1 MKEENCAKKFVVNR
15 PPNSSLPRF
24 QRTKSSFSP
33 SASGSVTERSDQSQQ
48 NSGEGPKDCYLSS
61 KVEQTENNEEIR
73 IVISKKLTVQ
83 PKEVNPNLHLISK
96 KSAYS
101 TCGCCTNCKSSNPT
115 EYTPQNLST
124 SLNNGNEQAT
134 EYRNIALGMTNR
146 KNQTKCHKLLG
157 YFKRFISFL
166 FSHIGLC
173 LLVAG
178 YCAGGA
184 FLFRGIERDHQRQM
198 VEKHIK
204 ELLVNHRL
212 MQNVLFSFQ
221 KTLIANFSSFAYEW
235 LQVQLNNRMN
245 SYELITT
252 VPMESLENETRPAVE
267 PGLNISTSLESEN
280 ITNRLHERLDEVISE
295 YIAQLVIH
303 TEDLIHS
310 AFRAYGAGWKPG
322 VVHGFLPSLCT
333 NCSLITSTSS
343 LDKFDRCN
351 CPEKTNCPLDCYNE
365 NFQTNPSDQAIGI
378 YGEDDMWTL
387 TGSLLYALTV
397 ITTIGYGHIVPR
409 TDLGRAVTLIYALFG
424 IPLVLLCLANMGGFL
439 ASCVRFL
446 YFNTCLRL
454 SQRKRQ
460 HKNVENAS
468 GQAITCDHFQVNDK
482 KAHNSKKGKRKNHEA
497 DADITKP
504 PVSSKL
510 DGMESK
516 MPRQHTLEGDEES
529 SIIGVLDMRY
539 QRHSRSSLVFD
550 MTAQQILH
558 TIATSQSIISKKA
571 NQRRSPGEINVPSWL
586 SLLLLIVY
594 VTIGSIIFAN
604 WEGWTTLQSAYFIFI
619 TLSTIGFGDFVPG
632 IQNDQWYADSRKP
645 VFCCFYLLFGLS
657 IIAMCFSLMQEEVR
671 MRFRRFAKKVGLVDE

>member
-1 MKEENCAKKFVVNR
+1 MKEGKNCTTKFVINK
-15 PPNSSLPRF
+15 PPHSSLSRL
-24 QRTKSSFSP
+24 QHTKSSFSHP
-33 SASGSVTERSDQSQQ
+33 TSVNVTERSDQSQQ
-48 NSGEGPKDCYLSS
+48 NNGEVSEDCCLSS
-61 KVEQTENNEEIR
+61 KIEQTENNEEIR
-73 IVISKKLTVQ
+73 IIISKKLTVQ
-83 PKEVNPNLHLISK
+83 PKGLNLSLDLVPK
-96 KSAYS
+96 KS
-101 TCGCCTNCKSSNPT
+101 THTICGCCTNCKSSNLI
-115 EYTPQNLST
+115 ESTPQNLSH
-124 SLNNGNEQAT
+124 SFNNQNEQAI
-134 EYRNIALGMTNR
+134 EYRNIPLVINNR
-146 KNQTKCHKLLG
+146 KKRTRCQQVLG
-157 YFKRFISFL
+157 YIRRFISFL

-184 FLFRGIERDHQRQM
+184 FLFRGIERNHQRQM
-198 VEKHIK
+198 VDKHIK

-212 MQNVLFSFQ
+212 MQNVLFNLQ
-221 KTLIANFSSFAYEW
+221 KTLIANCSSFANERI
-235 LQVQLNNRMN
+235 QAQHGRMN
-245 SYELITT
+245 FVEPVETAVKEPLGDKTRSAKEHGLNVSI
-252 VPMESLENETRPAVE
+252 SLEQ
-267 PGLNISTSLESEN
+267 EN
-280 ITNRLHERLDEVISE
+280 VANRLHEVLDGVLSE
-295 YIAQLVIH
+295 YVAKLATH

-333 NCSLITSTSS
+333 NCTLITYTNFSHEFNHC
-343 LDKFDRCN
+343 D
-351 CPEKTNCPLDCYNE
+351 CPEKANCPMDC
-365 NFQTNPSDQAIGI
+365 FKQDTQTSLSDQAMSI

-454 SQRKRQ
+454 SERKRQ
-460 HKNVENAS
+460 HKSIEKASSQAKSGENS
-468 GQAITCDHFQVNDK
+468 HPNETK
-482 KAHNSKKGKRKNHEA
+482 MYNSKSGKRKHHET
-497 DADITKP
+497 DADNTKP
-504 PVSSKL
+504 SISSKP
-510 DGMESK
+510 DDVGSK
-516 MPRQHTLEGDEES
+516 LPKQNTPEGDEES
-529 SIIGVLDMRY
+529 SIIQALDMKH
-539 QRHSRSSLVFD
+539 QGHSRSSLVFD
-550 MTAQQILH
+550 MTAQQIWH
-558 TIATSQSIISKKA
+558 TIATSQSLLSNKT
-571 NQRRSPGEINVPSWL
+571 NQRCSPGEISVPSWL

-671 MRFRRFAKKVGLVDE
+671 MKFRRFAKKVGLVDD

>member
-1 MKEENCAKKFVVNR
+1 MKEDNCATKFVVNR
-15 PPNSSLPRF
+15 PPTSSLPRF
-24 QRTKSSFSP
+24 QRAKSSFSP
-33 SASGSVTERSDQSQQ
+33 SNSESVTERSDQLQQ
-48 NSGEGPKDCYLSS
+48 NSCGVPKDCNLST
-61 KVEQTENNEEIR
+61 KVKQTENNEEIR
-73 IVISKKLTVQ
+73 IVISKKFTVQ
-83 PKEVNPNLHLISK
+83 PKDLSPNPHLVPK
-96 KSAYS
+96 KSAHS
-101 TCGCCTNCKSSNPT
+101 TCGCCINCRSSNPNGG
-115 EYTPQNLST
+115 TPQSLST
-124 SLNNGNEQAT
+124 SLNNGNEQAI
-134 EYRNIALGMTNR
+134 EYRNIALGITNR
-146 KNQTKCHKLLG
+146 KDQTKCQKLLG
-157 YFKRFISFL
+157 YFKRLISFL

-198 VEKHIK
+198 VNKHLK
-204 ELLVNHRL
+204 ELLADHRL
-212 MQNVLFSFQ
+212 MQNVFFNLQ
-221 KTLIANFSSFAYEW
+221 KTLIANCSSFALEW
-235 LQVQLNNRMN
+235 LQVQQNDRMN
-245 SYELITT
+245 SFELIRT
-252 VPMESLENETRPAVE
+252 VPMESLEDKTSPAE
-267 PGLNISTSLESEN
+267 ELGLNFSTPLELEN
-280 ITNRLHERLDEVISE
+280 ITNRLHEMLDELISE
-295 YIAQLVIH
+295 YVAKLVTH

-322 VVHGFLPSLCT
+322 VDHGFLPSLCT
-333 NCSLITSTSS
+333 NCSFITSTSS
-343 LDKFDRCN
+343 SDKFNRCN
-351 CPEKTNCPLDCYNE
+351 CPEKTNCPINCFYEDL
-365 NFQTNPSDQAIGI
+365 QTNPSYQAIDI

-454 SQRKRQ
+454 SQGKRQ
-460 HKNVENAS
+460 HKSVENTS
-468 GQAITCDHFQVNDK
+468 GQTAASDHFHPNEK
-482 KAHNSKKGKRKNHEA
+482 KPHNSKKGKRKNHQTNA
-497 DADITKP
+497 DSTKP
-504 PVSSKL
+504 SISSKP
-510 DGMESK
+510 DDMDSK
-516 MPRQHTLEGDEES
+516 IPRQHTPEGDEES

-558 TIATSQSIISKKA
+558 TIATSQSIISKKT
-571 NQRRSPGEINVPSWL
+571 NQRCSPGEINVPSWL